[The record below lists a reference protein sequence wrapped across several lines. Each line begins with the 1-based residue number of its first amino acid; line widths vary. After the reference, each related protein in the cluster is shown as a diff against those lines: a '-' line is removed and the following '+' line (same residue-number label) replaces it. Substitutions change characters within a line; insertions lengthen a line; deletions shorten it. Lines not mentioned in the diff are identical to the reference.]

1 MEGGIFRTLVFAYPP
16 LGFFLPDGLGE
27 DLGGDAAVEKL
38 AAPKYG
44 LELQLRLTDRKS
56 VV

>member
-27 DLGGDAAVEKL
+27 DLGEWAERAVG
-38 AAPKYG
+38 P
-44 LELQLRLTDRKS
+44 ELGERFTER
-56 VV
+56 